1 MTNGQRIIAVAC
13 LAEAGTGLGL
23 IAAPWLVVGLLM
35 GVQPEGVAIVISR
48 VAGIALIA
56 LAIACWPGPSGR
68 ENAKPYLA
76 MLVYNALVA
85 LVLAKVGLDAE
96 MSGFLLW
103 PVAILHILLSVLLA
117 WAWSRL
123 KRTSGTAE

>member
-1 MTNGQRIIAVAC
+1 MAC
-13 LAEAGTGLGL
+13 LAEALTGLGL
-23 IAAPWLVVGLLM
+23 IATPWLVVGLLM
-35 GVQPEGVAIVISR
+35 GIEPEGVATVISR

-68 ENAKPYLA
+68 ENTKPYLA

-85 LVLAKVGLDAE
+85 LVLAMVGLDGE

-103 PVAILHILLSVLLA
+103 PVDALHFLLA
-117 WAWSRL
+117 ALLGWALSRL
-123 KRTSGTAE
+123 RSTSGSVQ